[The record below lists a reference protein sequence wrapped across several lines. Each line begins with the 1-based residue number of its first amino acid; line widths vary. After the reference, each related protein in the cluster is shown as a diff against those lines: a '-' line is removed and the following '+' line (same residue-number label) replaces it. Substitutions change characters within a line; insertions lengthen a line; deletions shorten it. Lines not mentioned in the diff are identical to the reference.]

1 MLYQSSTL
9 YNERTINS
17 LVPNFL
23 WEILSPEW
31 LTDYETALSFAQ
43 QMDKIIL
50 VHFTSSDV
58 CQYCDYLKKEVYYTL
73 QFVRWATKNAILLK
87 IDLPA
92 YKSLP
97 EHIVAQNKGLKKKY
111 SISCYP
117 TVIGLYPDGT
127 ERGRLEG
134 YYPGTGVADWLRGF
148 NKITMLTP

>member
-1 MLYQSSTL
+1 MLCQSSTL
-9 YNERTINS
+9 YNESKIDS
-17 LVPNFL
+17 FVPAFL
-23 WEILSPEW
+23 WKVLTPEW

-58 CQYCDYLKKEVYYTL
+58 CQYCNYLKKEVYFTL
-73 QFVRWATKNAILLK
+73 QFVRWATQNAILLK

-92 YKSLP
+92 YKALP
-97 EHIVAQNKGLKKKY
+97 EDIAAQNKALKKKY

-117 TVIGLYPDGT
+117 TVIGLHPDGT

-134 YYPGTGVADWLRGF
+134 YYPGTGVSDWLRGF
-148 NKITMLTP
+148 NKIILLAP